1 MSMGFERNFI
11 LHRSGIEHKRRIKK
25 FCHRPNILNSSKRI
39 RTWVTLLRSQRRVL
53 TTIRSCQDFL
63 QHLND
68 DLVKSWQ
75 RSQSSPSITTQ
86 KCSKEEIDRG
96 QRHERKNFQKVCIAG
111 NRTGNLKTDRTASRE
126 LKPFECATDF
136 AEDRVNNVTSATSPV
151 SF

>member
-1 MSMGFERNFI
+1 M
-11 LHRSGIEHKRRIKK
+11 
-25 FCHRPNILNSSKRI
+25 
-39 RTWVTLLRSQRRVL
+39 
-53 TTIRSCQDFL
+53 

-111 NRTGNLKTDRTASRE
+111 NRTEYADRGQRLRGGRIPT
-126 LKPFECATDF
+126 
-136 AEDRVNNVTSATSPV
+136 EDNVYVEDILRRDLSK
-151 SF
+151 